1 MTASVS
7 TQRRR
12 GKELEDAILD
22 AAWHELVDV
31 GYGRLTM
38 DTIARR
44 ARTSEPVLYRR
55 WANKDAL
62 VVAAI
67 EHRRAASPIP
77 LADTGSLRGDLVAEL
92 TASAAARAEFY
103 AITMAAAYAG
113 LCVDGATTPAQVR
126 DRLMGVHD
134 TGRDRPLYQRAAAR
148 GEIDLDRV
156 PEVVLE
162 MPFALVRLELL
173 MNLTP
178 PSPERIRAIVDDCFL
193 PLVERRESAGR

>member
-1 MTASVS
+1 MTDDAPSR
-7 TQRRR
+7 RRR
-12 GKELEDAILD
+12 GKELEEAILD
-22 AAWHELVDV
+22 AAWNELLEV

-67 EHRRAASPIP
+67 EHRRSLSP
-77 LADTGSLRGDLVAEL
+77 LSFADTGSLRDDLVAEL

-113 LCVDGATTPAQVR
+113 LTIAGAHTPAEVR
-126 DRLMGVHD
+126 DRLMGD
-134 TGRDRPLYQRAAAR
+134 QRTGRDRPIYQRAAAR
-148 GEIDLDRV
+148 GELDLDRV
-156 PEVVLE
+156 SETALE
-162 MPFALVRLELL
+162 MPFALVRLDLL
-173 MNLTP
+173 MNLAA
-178 PSPERIRAIVDDCFL
+178 PSAERIRAIVDDCFI
-193 PLVERRESAGR
+193 PVVARH